1 MNSMLPLKGFLFL
14 LLFQCLGELI
24 ARIFHL
30 PFPGQVLGLLLL
42 ACALTSR
49 TVNEPVQAC
58 ANILLSHLQLLF
70 IPVAVGL
77 MTQWDNIRQ
86 YGIQLFFVL
95 TISCFLGIWST
106 AIILNFLLKQKT
118 LRSKNESTLDREK
131 HSHE

>member
-14 LLFQCLGELI
+14 LLFQCLGELL
-24 ARIFHL
+24 AHMLHL

-42 ACALTSR
+42 ACALPSR

-86 YGIQLFFVL
+86 YGIQLFIVL
-95 TISCFLGIWST
+95 TLSCFLGIWST
-106 AIILNFLLKQKT
+106 AVILNYLLKKKSQDT
-118 LRSKNESTLDREK
+118 NIIK
-131 HSHE
+131 HEEQHDE